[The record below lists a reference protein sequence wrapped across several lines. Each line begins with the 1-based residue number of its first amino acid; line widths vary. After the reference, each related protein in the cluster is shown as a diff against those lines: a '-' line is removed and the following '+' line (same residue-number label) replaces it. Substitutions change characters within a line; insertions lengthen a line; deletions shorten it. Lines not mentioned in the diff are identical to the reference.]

1 MSNVST
7 LWSGNKYTHVKCQ
20 RTLVRDFFSIE
31 YMNTHLGQNQL
42 YSTLAT
48 GSLGTLANFPIQEY
62 IAVQFILFGQAR
74 NSLIHTQMKPKSD
87 SGPGY

>member
-1 MSNVST
+1 MAA
-7 LWSGNKYTHVKCQ
+7 H
-20 RTLVRDFFSIE
+20 LVRVFFSIE
-31 YMNTHLGQNQL
+31 YMSRHLGQNQL

-48 GSLGTLANFPIQEY
+48 GSLGVLANLPIQEY
-62 IAVQFILFGQAR
+62 IAVQLILFGQAR

>member
-1 MSNVST
+1 MSAHFGQAINTPMSNVSA
-7 LWSGNKYTHVKCQ
+7 LWSEI
-20 RTLVRDFFSIE
+20 FFSIE
-31 YMNTHLGQNQL
+31 YMNTHLGQDQL

-48 GSLGTLANFPIQEY
+48 GSLETLANFPIQEY

-74 NSLIHTQMKPKSD
+74 NSLIQTQMKPKSD

>member
-1 MSNVST
+1 
-7 LWSGNKYTHVKCQ
+7 
-20 RTLVRDFFSIE
+20 
-31 YMNTHLGQNQL
+31 MNTHLGQNQL

-62 IAVQFILFGQAR
+62 IVVQFILFGQVR